1 MWMMR
6 TTKNNLAFLILFIG
20 VLAASTGAIF
30 VRLAQGEGIRSI
42 EIAAYRL
49 LVLDHHLILP
59 LAIFRLRQE
68 FKLIPDRILLWCVLG
83 GFILSL
89 HFASWITSL
98 EFTSIASSVV
108 LVTTTPIW
116 IGLFSVLFQREKL
129 SKPFIY
135 GLTLSL
141 LGGLIIAFSEE
152 CSISVKGL
160 VCGAGSTEASAPLFG
175 NFLAL
180 IGSWMAAGYLLIG
193 KKVQKS
199 ILITPYITI
208 VYGVAAIF
216 LIGMSLL
223 SGSQFFSFPKG
234 GLIWLI
240 GLALFPQLIGHT
252 SFNWSLKH
260 FSPSYVS
267 IALLAEPIGSTIFG
281 LFIFREIPSVLKL
294 GGALVLLSGIFI
306 VSLNQSKS
314 TDHSNNLDGPLP

>member
-1 MWMMR
+1 MT
-6 TTKNNLAFLILFIG
+6 TTKSNLAFIILFIG

-49 LVLDHHLILP
+49 LFSTIVLLP
-59 LAIFRLRQE
+59 FALLRSRQE
-68 FKLIPDRILLWCVLG
+68 YKSISRRTILWCILG

-98 EFTSIASSVV
+98 EYTSIASSVV

-116 IGLFSVLFQREKL
+116 IGLFSVVFQHEKL
-129 SKPFIY
+129 TTPFIY
-135 GLTLSL
+135 GLILSL
-141 LGGLIIAFSEE
+141 MGGLIIALSEE
-152 CSISVKGL
+152 CSLSIKGV
-160 VCGAGSTEASAPLFG
+160 VCGSGAAEATAPLFG

-216 LIGMSLL
+216 LTGMSLL
-223 SGSQFFSFPKG
+223 SGSDFFSFQKG

-240 GLALFPQLIGHT
+240 GLAIFPQLIGHT

-281 LFIFREIPSVLKL
+281 LFIFKEIPSAMKL
-294 GGALVLLSGIFI
+294 GGALVLLAGIFI
-306 VSLNQSKS
+306 VSLNQSKTINQS
-314 TDHSNNLDGPLP
+314 IDLDGPLP